1 MEATMADPTEASLN
15 QLRNI
20 QSRTGKT
27 IGELHGLLD
36 GTGLAKHGEKRTWL
50 IDTLGLGY
58 GDANAVVGAQGKDL
72 SALTGDLVAPAAPAG
87 DPLDSI
93 YTGAKA
99 HLRSVHDAVIAAVDA
114 LGDYEQAPKKAYVS
128 LRRSKQFAMVGPA
141 TKDLVE
147 IGLNAKSLPDSPR
160 LKAMPTGSMCPY
172 TLRIGAATDVD
183 AELKRWL
190 KAAYDAA
197 G

>member
-1 MEATMADPTEASLN
+1 MADPTAASLN

-20 QSRTGKT
+20 QGKTGKT
-27 IGELHGLLD
+27 IGELHALLD

-50 IDTLGLGY
+50 IDNLGLGY

-72 SALTGDLVAPAAPAG
+72 SALDGSAPAAPAADAG
-87 DPLDSI
+87 DPLDTI

-99 HLRSVHDAVIAAVDA
+99 HLRGVHDAVIAAVDT
-114 LGDYEQAPKKAYVS
+114 LGDYEKAPKKSYVS
-128 LRRSKQFAMVGPA
+128 LRRAKQFAMVGPA

-147 IGLNAKSLPDSPR
+147 IGLNVKGLPDSPR
-160 LKAMPTGSMCPY
+160 LKAMPAGSMCAY
-172 TLRIGAATDVD
+172 TLRIGTAKDVD

>member
-1 MEATMADPTEASLN
+1 MADPTAASLN

-20 QSRTGKT
+20 SAKTGKT
-27 IGELHGLLD
+27 IAELHALLD

-50 IDTLGLGY
+50 IDNLGLGY

-72 SALTGDLVAPAAPAG
+72 SALTGDVVAPAAPAG

-99 HLRSVHDAVIAAVDA
+99 HLRAVHDAVIAAVDG
-114 LGDYEQAPKKAYVS
+114 LGDYEKAPKKAYVS

-147 IGLNAKSLPDSPR
+147 IGLNAKDLPDSPR
-160 LKAMPTGSMCPY
+160 LKAMPSGSMCAY
-172 TLRIGAATDVD
+172 TLRIASAKEVD

-190 KAAYDAA
+190 ETAYDAA

>member
-1 MEATMADPTEASLN
+1 MADPAAASLN

-20 QSRTGKT
+20 QARTGKS
-27 IGELHGLLD
+27 IAELHALLD

-50 IDTLGLGY
+50 MDNLGLGY

-72 SALTGDLVAPAAPAG
+72 SGLEGDAPAAPEHAAG
-87 DPLDSI
+87 DPLDAI

-99 HLRSVHDAVIAAVDA
+99 HLRSVHEAVIAAVDTI
-114 LGDYEQAPKKAYVS
+114 GDYEKAPKKAYVS
-128 LRRSKQFAMVGPA
+128 LRRKKQFAMVGPA

-147 IGLNAKSLPDSPR
+147 IGLNAKGLPESAR
-160 LKAMPTGSMCPY
+160 LKTMPAGSMCAY
-172 TLRIGAATDVD
+172 TLRIGSAKDVD

>member
-1 MEATMADPTEASLN
+1 MADPTAASLN

-20 QSRTGKT
+20 SSKTGKS
-27 IGELHGLLD
+27 IPELHALLD

-50 IDTLGLGY
+50 IDNLGLGY

-72 SALTGDLVAPAAPAG
+72 SALTGDVVAPAAPAG

-99 HLRSVHDAVIAAVDA
+99 HLRAVHDAVIAAVDS
-114 LGDYEQAPKKAYVS
+114 LGDYEKAPKKAYVS
-128 LRRSKQFAMVGPA
+128 LRRSQQFAMVGPA

-147 IGLNAKSLPDSPR
+147 IGLNAKDLPASPR
-160 LKAMPTGSMCPY
+160 LKAMPSGSMCAY
-172 TLRIGAATDVD
+172 TLRIASAKEVD

-190 KAAYDAA
+190 RTAYDAA

>member
-1 MEATMADPTEASLN
+1 MADPTAASLN

-20 QSRTGKT
+20 EGRTGKT
-27 IGELHGLLD
+27 IAELHALLD

-50 IDTLGLGY
+50 IDNLGLGY

-72 SALTGDLVAPAAPAG
+72 SALDGSARAAPAADAG
-87 DPLDSI
+87 DPLDTI

-99 HLRSVHDAVIAAVDA
+99 HLRAVHDAVIAVVDT
-114 LGDYEQAPKKAYVS
+114 LGDYETAPKKSYVS
-128 LRRSKQFAMVGPA
+128 LRRAKQFAMVGPA

-147 IGLNAKSLPDSPR
+147 IGLNVKDLPDSPR
-160 LKAMPTGSMCPY
+160 LKAMPAGSMCAY
-172 TLRIGAATDVD
+172 TLRIGTAKDVD

>member
-1 MEATMADPTEASLN
+1 MADPTAASLN

-20 QSRTGKT
+20 QGKTGKT
-27 IGELHGLLD
+27 IAELHALID
-36 GTGLAKHGEKRTWL
+36 GSGLAKHGEKRAWL

-72 SALTGDLVAPAAPAG
+72 SALDGAAPVAASAPAG
-87 DPLDSI
+87 DPLDAI

-99 HLRSVHDAVIAAVDA
+99 HLRSVHDAVIAAVDR
-114 LGDYEQAPKKAYVS
+114 LGDYDAAPKKAYVS

-147 IGLNAKSLPDSPR
+147 IGINLKDLPASAR
-160 LKAMPTGSMCPY
+160 LKVMPAGSMCAY
-172 TLRIGAATDVD
+172 TVRVASAKEVD

>member
-1 MEATMADPTEASLN
+1 MADPTAASMN

-20 QSRTGKT
+20 QGKTGKS
-27 IGELHGLLD
+27 IAELHALLD
-36 GTGLAKHGEKRTWL
+36 GTGLSKHGEKRTWL
-50 IDTLGLGY
+50 IDNLGLGY

-72 SALTGDLVAPAAPAG
+72 SALDGAAPAPAAPAG
-87 DPLDSI
+87 DPLDAI
-93 YTGAKA
+93 YTGGKA
-99 HLRSVHDAVIAAVDA
+99 HLRSVHDAVIAAVDS
-114 LGDYEQAPKKAYVS
+114 LGDYEQAPKKSYVS
-128 LRRSKQFAMVGPA
+128 LRRKKQFAMVGPA

-147 IGLNAKSLPDSPR
+147 IGLNVKDLPDSAR
-160 LKAMPTGSMCPY
+160 LKAMPAGSMCSY
-172 TLRIGAATDVD
+172 TLRIGTAKEVD

>member
-1 MEATMADPTEASLN
+1 MADPTAASLN

-20 QSRTGKT
+20 QGKTGKT
-27 IGELHGLLD
+27 IAELHALLD

-50 IDTLGLGY
+50 IDNLGLGY

-72 SALTGDLVAPAAPAG
+72 SALDGSAPAAPPADAG
-87 DPLDSI
+87 DPLDTI

-99 HLRSVHDAVIAAVDA
+99 HLRAVHDAVIAVVDT
-114 LGDYEQAPKKAYVS
+114 LGDYEKAPKKSYVS
-128 LRRSKQFAMVGPA
+128 LRRAKQFAMVGPA

-147 IGLNAKSLPDSPR
+147 IGLNVKDLSDSPR
-160 LKAMPTGSMCPY
+160 LKAMPAGSMCAY
-172 TLRIGAATDVD
+172 TLRIGTAKDID

>member
-1 MEATMADPTEASLN
+1 MADPTAASLN

-20 QSRTGKT
+20 SAKTGKS
-27 IGELHGLLD
+27 IAELHALLD

-50 IDTLGLGY
+50 IDNLGLGY

-72 SALTGDLVAPAAPAG
+72 TALTGEVVEPAAPAG

-99 HLRSVHDAVIAAVDA
+99 HLRTVHDAVIAAVDA

-128 LRRSKQFAMVGPA
+128 LRRSKQFAIVGPA

-147 IGLNAKSLPDSPR
+147 IGLNVKDLSASPR
-160 LKAMPTGSMCPY
+160 LKSMPAGSMCAY
-172 TLRIGAATDVD
+172 TLRLGSAKEVD

>member
-1 MEATMADPTEASLN
+1 MADPTAASLN

-20 QSRTGKT
+20 SAKTGKT
-27 IGELHGLLD
+27 IAELHALLD

-50 IDTLGLGY
+50 IDNLGLGY

-72 SALTGDLVAPAAPAG
+72 SALTGDVVAPAAPAG

-99 HLRSVHDAVIAAVDA
+99 HLRAVHDAVIAAVDG
-114 LGDYEQAPKKAYVS
+114 LGDYEKAPKKAYVS

-147 IGLNAKSLPDSPR
+147 IGLNAKDLPDNPR
-160 LKAMPTGSMCPY
+160 LKAMPSGSMCAY
-172 TLRIGAATDVD
+172 TLRIASAKEVD

-190 KAAYDAA
+190 KTAYDAA

>member
-1 MEATMADPTEASLN
+1 MADPTAASLS

-20 QSRTGKT
+20 EARTGKS
-27 IGELHGLLD
+27 IAQLHALLD

-72 SALTGDLVAPAAPAG
+72 SALTGGVATAVAPAG

-93 YTGAKA
+93 YAGAKA
-99 HLRSVHDAVIAAVDA
+99 HLRTVHDAVIAAVDA

-147 IGLNAKSLPDSPR
+147 IGLNLKDLPDSPR
-160 LKAMPTGSMCPY
+160 LKAMPAGSMCPF
-172 TLRIGAATDVD
+172 TMRISTAKDVD

>member
-1 MEATMADPTEASLN
+1 MADPAAASQN

-20 QSRTGKT
+20 QTKTGKT
-27 IGELHGLLD
+27 IAELHALLD

-50 IDTLGLGY
+50 IDNLGLGY
-58 GDANAVVGAQGKDL
+58 GDANAAVGAQGKDL
-72 SALTGDLVAPAAPAG
+72 SGLDGAAPAAPPAAADAG
-87 DPLDSI
+87 DPLDAI

-99 HLRSVHDAVIAAVDA
+99 HLRTVHDAVIAAVDR

-128 LRRSKQFAMVGPA
+128 LRRKKQFAMVGPA

-147 IGLNAKSLPDSPR
+147 IGLNVKDLPGSDR
-160 LKAMPTGSMCPY
+160 LKAMPAGSMCAY
-172 TLRIGAATDVD
+172 TLRIGSAKGVD

>member
-1 MEATMADPTEASLN
+1 MADPTAASLN

-20 QSRTGKT
+20 QGKTGKS
-27 IGELHGLLD
+27 IAELHALLD

-50 IDTLGLGY
+50 IDNLGLGY

-72 SALTGDLVAPAAPAG
+72 SALDGAAPNVAAAPAG
-87 DPLDSI
+87 DPLDAI

-99 HLRSVHDAVIAAVDA
+99 HLRAVHDAVISAVDA
-114 LGDYEQAPKKAYVS
+114 LGDYEKAPKKAYVS

-147 IGLNAKSLPDSPR
+147 IGLNVKGLPDSAR
-160 LKAMPTGSMCPY
+160 LKVMPAGSMCSY
-172 TLRIGAATDVD
+172 TLRIGTTKEVD
-183 AELKRWL
+183 AELKKWL